1 MLDVPKSFHHTNVS
15 IANDIHSRSVVA
27 IVCNKKQ
34 CRILYLNIHTKNLF
48 TYYKKILP
56 NKFNTATHTVK
67 ETIKSNTNQLHKRN
81 TIRKNILQYN
91 HIQKQKTMCKDTVQY
106 DHIRQKNNDDSN
118 FPILPLVCKNIQT
131 STTFQNNIAIS
142 PDKKIDTQ
150 FKKIHNNIAVSENQS
165 TIQVPHPLHLHN
177 MISIIT

>member
-1 MLDVPKSFHHTNVS
+1 
-15 IANDIHSRSVVA
+15 
-27 IVCNKKQ
+27 
-34 CRILYLNIHTKNLF
+34 
-48 TYYKKILP
+48 
-56 NKFNTATHTVK
+56 
-67 ETIKSNTNQLHKRN
+67 
-81 TIRKNILQYN
+81 
-91 HIQKQKTMCKDTVQY
+91 MCKDTVQY

-165 TIQVPHPLHLHN
+165 KIQVPHPLHLHN